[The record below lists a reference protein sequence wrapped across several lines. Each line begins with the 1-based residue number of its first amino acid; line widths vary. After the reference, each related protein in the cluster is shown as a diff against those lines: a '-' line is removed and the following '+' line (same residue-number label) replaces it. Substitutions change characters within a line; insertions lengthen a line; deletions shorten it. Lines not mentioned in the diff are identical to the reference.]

1 MVDLCYKQAEN
12 GLFDMKD
19 IDSNKPD
26 FFDHKEFLKSLST
39 NPGVYRMYNDE
50 DTVIYVGKARNLRN
64 RVSSYFNKAHNSKTL
79 TLVSQIHHIEITVTH
94 TEGEALLLED
104 MLIKKY
110 QPRYNVL
117 LRDDKS
123 YPYIYLSTHQT
134 FPRLSLYRG
143 STKKREGTFFGPF
156 PSSAAVRKSIHLLH
170 RLFRLRQCTD
180 SYFKNRSR
188 PCLQYQIKRCSG
200 PCVGLI
206 SKTEYAQDI
215 NHTLL
220 FLKGKTQQ
228 IISDMVAAMERAS
241 VDLEFELAATY
252 RDRISYLRQVLEKQ
266 YVSGTQRASIDV
278 VACDIK
284 GGQCCVQV
292 FYFREGTNQGN
303 KAFYPK
309 IPSQH
314 VNEARLLD
322 AFISQY
328 YLAGQIPEEL
338 IVSHE
343 PESRAVLEEVFS
355 ERLGRQVRI
364 KHRVRSE
371 RARWLQNA
379 VHNAR
384 EALEARLVS
393 RSSQQ
398 KRLSELRK
406 LLHLNK
412 LPKRMECFDISH
424 IQGNQTVASC
434 VVFDENGALKSDYRR
449 FKIKDITP
457 GDDYAAMAQALKRRY
472 RQLLKEEGLIPD
484 IVFIDGGKGQ
494 LSVAIKV
501 MQVLMADDGPLLV
514 GVSKGTSRKPG
525 MERLH
530 VPSIPYPLEPGARS
544 AALLLIQQIRDE
556 AHRFAITGHR
566 QLSRKK
572 ATHSS
577 LEAIEGLGP
586 KRRQVLI
593 KHFGGIH
600 GIKRAGVEDMQQI
613 SGISPSLA
621 KRIYDYLHSH

>member
-1 MVDLCYKQAEN
+1 
-12 GLFDMKD
+12 MKD
-19 IDSNKPD
+19 MDSDRPD
-26 FFDHKEFLKSLST
+26 LFDHKEFLRSLST
-39 NPGVYRMYNDE
+39 HPGVYRMYD
-50 DTVIYVGKARNLRN
+50 DTDAVIYVGKARNLKN
-64 RVSSYFNKAHNSKTL
+64 RVSSYFNKAHSSKTL
-79 TLVSQIHHIEITVTH
+79 ALVSQIHHIEVTVTR

-123 YPYIYLSTHQT
+123 YPYVYLSTHQT

-143 STKKREGTFFGPF
+143 STKKKQGTFFGPF
-156 PSSAAVRKSIHLLH
+156 PGSTAVRQSIHLLH

-180 SYFKNRSR
+180 SYFRNRSR

-206 SKTEYAQDI
+206 SEKEYARDI

-220 FLKGKTQQ
+220 FLKGKTKQV
-228 IISDMVAAMERAS
+228 ISDMMVAMEQAS
-241 VDLEFELAATY
+241 MDMEFELAAAY
-252 RDRISYLRQVLEKQ
+252 RDRISHLRQVLEKQ
-266 YVSGTQRASIDV
+266 YVSGTRRASIDV

-292 FYFREGTNQGN
+292 FYFREGANQGN

-309 IPSQH
+309 VPSQDI
-314 VNEARLLD
+314 NEAQLLD

-328 YLAGQIPEEL
+328 YLSNRIPEEL

-355 ERLGRQVRI
+355 ERVERQVRI

-379 VHNAR
+379 VHNAQ
-384 EALEARLVS
+384 EALEARLNS
-393 RSSQQ
+393 RSSQH

-406 LLHLNK
+406 LLHLDE

-424 IQGNQTVASC
+424 TQGNQTVASC
-434 VVFDENGALKSDYRR
+434 VVFDENGAIKSDYRR
-449 FKIKDITP
+449 FNIRDITP
-457 GDDYAAMAQALKRRY
+457 GDDYAAMAQALERRY
-472 RQLLKEEGLIPD
+472 SRVLKEEGLIPD
-484 IVFIDGGKGQ
+484 IIFIDGGKGQ
-494 LSVAIKV
+494 LSAAVKV
-501 MQVLMADDGPLLV
+501 MQMLMADGPLLV
-514 GVSKGTSRKPG
+514 GVSKGPDRKPG

-530 VPSIPYPLEPGARS
+530 IPDMPRPVEPGARS
-544 AALLLIQQIRDE
+544 AALLLIRQIRDE

-566 QLSRKK
+566 QQARKK
-572 ATHSS
+572 TTRSS

-586 KRRQVLI
+586 KRRQALI

-600 GIKRAGVEDMQQI
+600 GIKRAGVEDIQQVN
-613 SGISPSLA
+613 GISPSLA
-621 KRIYDYLHSH
+621 RRIYDYLHSH